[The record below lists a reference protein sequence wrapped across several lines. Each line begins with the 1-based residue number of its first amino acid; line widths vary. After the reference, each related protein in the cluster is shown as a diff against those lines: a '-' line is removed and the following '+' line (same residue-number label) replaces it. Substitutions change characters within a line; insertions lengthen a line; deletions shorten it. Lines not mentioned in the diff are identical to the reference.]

1 MNSMSQFF
9 SRKERI
15 TTRNHLQKFRIS
27 DWKNLSLIQWDPYN
41 NSTWYEKFTNVDILA
56 SCFPSQVPF
65 LVTALL
71 LLLLLTLSLSLSI
84 VFFPCLSYSRV
95 FLSRFTRF
103 HHLIIFLSL
112 SLSLKLSIIPYLL
125 SFSHLSESF
134 RNIFWALSA
143 SWEVF
148 DQKVCYFISNN
159 DIFYPMIIF
168 STYRSNTFPYTGTV
182 ECRL

>member
-15 TTRNHLQKFRIS
+15 TTRNHLQKFWIS

-56 SCFPSQVPF
+56 SCFPSRVPF

-71 LLLLLTLSLSLSI
+71 LSLSLYRFLSLSLI
-84 VFFPCLSYSRV
+84 QPRFFISLHTLPPFDNLS
-95 FLSRFTRF
+95 FF
-103 HHLIIFLSL
+103 L

-168 STYRSNTFPYTGTV
+168 STYRSNTFSLHRH
-182 ECRL
+182 CRV